1 MKFMLIAYYRL
12 LQQKFD
18 EDNREDVVVNA
29 VYPCTKHS
37 KIDQTMMP
45 NSQGLYPRGSVIWN
59 TSKVVDTK
67 EKRPETTE
75 SSLFNVR

>member
-1 MKFMLIAYYRL
+1 MKFVLIDYYRL

-37 KIDQTMMP
+37 KIDQTSLKLRDAEEGGEFVFHIATMMP
-45 NSQGLYPRGSVIWN
+45 I
-59 TSKVVDTK
+59 
-67 EKRPETTE
+67 
-75 SSLFNVR
+75 